1 MVRLTAPL
9 QYSIAILA
17 GGIVLVGGTRSGKIP
32 NSVLFPSVAIVT
44 VVTAIG
50 LKAIEP
56 DPEKLAREEIDR
68 ELRNLKV
75 SGQELAL
82 RAGFVRQEAGQIL
95 SREVEY
101 KKLFA
106 RIEKTCEPFADLVP
120 VIEEFG
126 RRIPRKTAGSCRAEL
141 KKELHSARALVS
153 SSQGIARQQTEEL
166 VTALEKNLELAKTGN
181 SLTVAKLLQL
191 QAIVQDATELLQD
204 VQNKVRRIHRRGG
217 DRVAEI
223 GELCDRL
230 QGISR
235 TLEILIR

>member
-1 MVRLTAPL
+1 MVKLTAPL

-17 GGIVLVGGTRSGKIP
+17 GGIVLVAGVRAWKIP
-32 NSVLFPSVAIVT
+32 NVVIFPAAALVT

-50 LKAIEP
+50 FKAIEP

-82 RAGFVRQEAGQIL
+82 RAGFVRQEARQIL

-101 KKLFA
+101 QKLFA
-106 RIEKTCEPFADLVP
+106 RIEKTCEPFAEIVP
-120 VIEEFG
+120 KIEEFG
-126 RRIPRKTAGSCRAEL
+126 RQIPRKNARVCLAEL
-141 KKELHSARALVS
+141 KKELDSARDLVS
-153 SSQGIARQQTEEL
+153 SSRGSARQQAEEF

-181 SLTVAKLLQL
+181 SVTLAKLLQL

-204 VQNKVRRIHRRGG
+204 VQNKVRTIRRRGV

-223 GELCDRL
+223 GELRERL

-235 TLEILIR
+235 ILEILIR